1 MPAAV
6 FLDRDDTLIDNARVT
21 ADTPHPGDLLDPGL
35 VRLLPG
41 VAASCARL
49 RAAGYLLIV
58 VTNQAGV
65 AEGLCPPERIEEIND
80 RMRELLGTPP
90 LRGGNTRAG
99 ASVPPRF
106 DGVYYS
112 PFIKTGTVPR
122 FTADHDWRKP
132 RPGMI
137 TTAAREFGVDLSRS
151 WMVGDAPRDAE
162 SGIAAGIPPDRC
174 LRIGDPRF
182 PDLAAAADHIL
193 T

>member
-6 FLDRDDTLIDNARVT
+6 FLDRDDTLIDNKHVT
-21 ADTPHPGDLLDPGL
+21 ANTAHPGDLLDPGL

-41 VAASCARL
+41 VAAACARL

-80 RMRELLGTPP
+80 RMRGLFAAAFPP
-90 LRGGNTRAG
+90 
-99 ASVPPRF
+99 VRF

-132 RPGMI
+132 RAGMI
-137 TTAAREFGVDLSRS
+137 ATAAREFGVDLSRS
-151 WMVGDAPRDAE
+151 WMVGDAPRDVE
-162 SGIAAGIPPDRC
+162 SGIAAGIPPGRC

-182 PDLAAAADHIL
+182 PDLADAADYML